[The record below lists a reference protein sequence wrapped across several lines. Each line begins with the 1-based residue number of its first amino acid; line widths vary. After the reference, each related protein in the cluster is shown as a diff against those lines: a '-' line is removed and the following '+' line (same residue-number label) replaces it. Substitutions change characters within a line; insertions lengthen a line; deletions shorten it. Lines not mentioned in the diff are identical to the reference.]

1 MAFKMKYTN
10 DSFPYKTHL
19 TRHVKGHDPLTENIL
34 DTRDLSDEDYY
45 ALKEKHE
52 PKSRN
57 IGPVESPE
65 MIEKKKKLAREE
77 AVGPSGTIFDAT
89 EAEWEKDYQEKKD
102 LQDALGYVK
111 DVRIGA

>member
-1 MAFKMKYTN
+1 MAFKMKYGKGG
-10 DSFPYKTHL
+10 FPYKTHL
-19 TRHVKGHDPLTENIL
+19 NRHVQGHDPLTQNIK

-52 PKSRN
+52 KKSRN

-65 MIEKKKKLAREE
+65 MIEKKKEIAREE

-89 EAEWEKDYQEKKD
+89 EAEWEKDRQEKVD
-102 LQDALGYVK
+102 LQDALGYEK
-111 DVRIGA
+111 DARIGA